1 MVHTLWMNE
10 TVESSSLRAV
20 KMCYIDPLNCPLAG
34 KKTPKHTDGHFFFFY
49 QQLNLKGFLIDTDV
63 SFKQNTHTRENV
75 SFRELRRVADTF
87 WKSGLF

>member
-1 MVHTLWMNE
+1 MVHTFWMNE

-34 KKTPKHTDGHFFFFY
+34 KKTQNTLMDIFFFY